1 MSVIHKVRD
10 ADGVVHKVRGPADA
24 SPNAIMAIVQQKLR
38 DQEESVLQRDLDEK
52 RDATINALYDQ
63 QDEEDA
69 GFLEN
74 IAKGFGA
81 GVVDVGETASLGIAA
96 LLEEESERSVRDK
109 IKAAA
114 GAVRPEGG
122 DEDSI
127 LYNLSRALGSI
138 AGIAVP
144 AATAAVAAPASL
156 ATAAA
161 TGVAGL
167 LGVSAAAGEGSERA
181 RAAGATEAERSA
193 ATLKAAPIGIL
204 EILPITRFVKAV
216 DVPVVSKILE
226 KIGPEKVETI
236 GERVNNALTTGGLE
250 GAQEATANVLQ
261 NLVES
266 GYNEEVSL
274 LAGTAENAGYGAGA
288 GAITQLFVD
297 ALRGRRG
304 RAATTEPTTE
314 EPDTQGEL
322 FGDENLGR
330 APAEQVIRNNPSI
343 LDLTNTEFDEYNP
356 GLPEGR
362 DYKDLG
368 IPNEDTYFEI
378 AKIRNQP
385 TAQRELFAGD
395 LGRAPERAGDPDQ
408 LDLFAPRAPQPE
420 AVQPD
425 MIEEAESA
433 QLREII
439 DTEETAQIQALLDE
453 DARAQETRAAS
464 DVETIAGQLDTQQQQ
479 TTEQRR
485 TAVLQDVIENTP
497 TKQESTLTK
506 NFSNALKA
514 EGITNTQPNELETR
528 TIKRAIDVQ
537 RAERPVPVE
546 EPETKPKQ
554 FQVRD
559 GQRLP
564 RTEVPFVPERL
575 TAAQTR
581 SVTKKD
587 MDDLNIKPAA
597 PIRKRIEGK
606 DVTTP
611 EVQKELK
618 AYANLPAA
626 PAEAKEKINEQLDL
640 FGSTESIQQ
649 GEQTPIRPT
658 DDTRTDRVSFT
669 PARQPRVGSADTTR
683 TDAPARQRLG
693 DTGANLADTARRTA
707 GRTTPLEPITPTA
720 IPTVAPVAERV
731 TPKAAPKKRRPIDQI
746 MEAARA
752 RGMTVTPAQARE
764 LQTKD
769 LTDEQLEAQVFEE
782 RDTQEATQLQ
792 EDLESVTTKK
802 KPVAKKAAKKAVPK
816 KVSAEKKEEI
826 KKEVRNKIKKDA
838 DKAVAAVPEK
848 TREKSRQL
856 EFYTKKF
863 DEGYKVDFVN
873 KEGDPV
879 VESLDINTTAA
890 DDTKILELIKTEIP
904 EQQSKKKNTETQ
916 ERKEARAAKLYFENQ
931 ENPNN
936 AIEVITH
943 EATFPA
949 KQFRATKDMS
959 DGERAYFAGKGSE
972 TAKMALRWI
981 GKNLSESTNKS
992 VTNLMSY
999 QAESLRSANRRAES
1013 LKIEKN
1019 DPVNIAREIQ
1029 ADIDFDTALGAQQDL
1044 KDKNATFKNNS
1055 ADAQAT
1061 LDDLNDFLPDYL
1073 RENSVVG
1080 LDIPTH
1086 PTIGNL
1092 LRQGKLV
1099 EALRA
1104 LQTTSPSER
1113 VAQLAGALSK
1123 VVGDTKVE
1131 VKQSVVDDAGNA
1143 VAGKFDP
1150 TTNTITLNAETG
1162 INPHTILHEMTHAAT
1177 SATLANKSHPL
1188 TKQLTK
1194 LFNDVKDSLDTAY
1207 GSQNVDEF
1215 VAEAFSNP
1223 EFQQK
1228 LGQINVKGEPV
1239 SALQRFFNSVA
1250 NVLRRIM
1257 GMQTKNVGSAL
1268 NQADQLI
1275 EAMLAPAPQSRD
1287 AGKLYMQAITPNK
1300 AATLIDNMVKRV
1312 PKWNPKVDVKRVTK
1326 VLEDRFPD
1334 KAKNFMLGLLPI
1346 NALVDIAKARIPMA
1360 SKLEKLTFE
1369 ASGKITEMNNMIE
1382 PVIKRVSAWGSKNQ
1396 NKLDAFNRVIYTSTL
1411 EQVDPSKPSSAYT
1424 GEKLKQWKA
1433 MQKDWNSLGE
1443 EGKNHYKSMR
1453 NTYKELYDR
1462 MGVILKNK
1470 IDEGISDEPTRK
1482 KVFKEVYN
1490 ALYDNGVIE
1499 PYFPLTRSGSY
1510 WLSYDAIDPRT
1521 GNREFYVE
1529 AFETKSDRTEAQRV
1543 MDADP
1548 NADAKN
1554 FDSFSN
1560 LSEVGYDKA
1569 PPTSFVN
1576 DVLEV
1581 METNNVDKE
1590 VKEQVMRLFLD
1601 SLPERSFAQSF
1612 RNRKG
1617 TLGFE
1622 RDAIGALRK
1631 RTSSLSR
1638 QLVQMEY
1645 GQKIS
1650 AVQKEIKDHVREV
1663 EKNNDVAVLLANEL
1677 NQRAD
1682 WAKNPNV
1689 ENWAQAL
1696 TTGGFVMTLGAN
1708 ISSAVVNFSQL
1719 PMVVMPYLGGKY
1731 GYSETMKAT
1740 GRAMRMFTNSGFKH
1754 TTETI
1759 GPDGKIKETT
1769 SATPSLDNYDFDSPN
1784 TPKEV
1789 KEFKILAEVAA
1800 RRGQLNRSITYDL
1813 LDMDRID
1820 SPMRKIG
1827 AVSGWIFH
1835 HGERL
1840 NRQVALM
1847 TAYDLEL
1854 GAMRKAG
1861 KTIND
1866 AARTEAAEKAIYVT
1880 ELTNGGAIATGAP
1893 RYAQKG
1899 IGKVMFLFKRFGISM
1914 TYHLAKLTKEAIK
1927 GSPTDKLVARKQ
1939 LAGTVAMAGIIG
1951 GAQGLPLVGAIGSVI
1966 DLMFGDEDEDNFDTS
1981 MRKFLG
1987 EGFYGGLGNYLLGV
2001 DVASRMGLS
2010 NLIFRDQLVQKDQS
2024 LFYDA
2029 IEMVGG
2035 PVVGTALNME
2045 RGVGLIAEGNM
2056 ARGIETMSPAA
2067 IRNVLKSYRF
2077 GTEGANTLRGDPI
2090 IGDVGAGHVFGQ
2102 LLGFAPAEYTKQLQ
2116 ENASLKRKERAAGTE
2131 KSKLYKKYYIA
2142 ARNGDT
2148 AEMKSIL
2155 KEMEK
2160 YNKKFP
2166 TTAITLKSFNQSM
2179 KAHQR
2184 TTSNMHHGIVINPRM
2199 QNELMEDSAEYDD
2212 TITLWQDLGLTD

>member
-1 MSVIHKVRD
+1 MSVVHRVRD

-24 SPNAIMAIVQQKLR
+24 SPNAIIAVVQQKLR
-38 DQEESVLQRDLDEK
+38 EDKKLELQRNLDEK
-52 RDATINALYDQ
+52 RDATINALYNQ
-63 QDEEDA
+63 QEEEDA
-69 GFLEN
+69 GFFEN
-74 IAKGFGA
+74 VAKGFGA

-96 LLEEESERSVRDK
+96 LLEEDAETAVRDK
-109 IKAAA
+109 IKAATEA
-114 GAVRPEGG
+114 IRPEGG

-127 LYNLSRALGSI
+127 SYNLSRALGSV

-144 AATAAVAAPASL
+144 AAAAAVAAPASL

-204 EILPITRFVKAV
+204 EILPITRFVRAV
-216 DVPVVSKILE
+216 DVPVVSRVLE
-226 KIGPEKVETI
+226 KLGPEKVETI

-314 EPDTQGEL
+314 EPTVGEPNIQGELFAGEDLGTAPVAPTTTPTQGEL
-322 FGDENLGR
+322 FPDSE
-330 APAEQVIRNNPSI
+330 
-343 LDLTNTEFDEYNP
+343 
-356 GLPEGR
+356 
-362 DYKDLG
+362 
-368 IPNEDTYFEI
+368 
-378 AKIRNQP
+378 
-385 TAQRELFAGD
+385 
-395 LGRAPERAGDPDQ
+395 LGRAPERTGDPDQ
-408 LDLFAPRAPQPE
+408 LDLFAPRTPQAKDTIPDVALQDLE
-420 AVQPD
+420 AAEATAIANNRLDEARLLREAIDAKKAAQANLQARATQPD
-425 MIEEAESA
+425 MFEEVEPA
-433 QLREII
+433 Q
-439 DTEETAQIQALLDE
+439 QV
-453 DARAQETRAAS
+453 AR
-464 DVETIAGQLDTQQQQ
+464 
-479 TTEQRR
+479 
-485 TAVLQDVIENTP
+485 
-497 TKQESTLTK
+497 
-506 NFSNALKA
+506 
-514 EGITNTQPNELETR
+514 
-528 TIKRAIDVQ
+528 
-537 RAERPVPVE
+537 
-546 EPETKPKQ
+546 
-554 FQVRD
+554 
-559 GQRLP
+559 
-564 RTEVPFVPERL
+564 PERL

-581 SVTKKD
+581 DVTKKD
-587 MDDLNIKPAA
+587 VAD
-597 PIRKRIEGK
+597 RKTPSKSK
-606 DVTTP
+606 DIAFVKKNSLKNNP
-611 EVQKELK
+611 LK
-618 AYANLPAA
+618 AEELPKSPDDKPIYFATMKNEKGA
-626 PAEAKEKINEQLDL
+626 SRNRRPDDPNIPRKGGLLEVRYVGPREGAIGGPEAVYDLVNAETGEPK
-640 FGSTESIQQ
+640 STELTAKDIIEYT
-649 GEQTPIRPT
+649 EQDAIGGYFSKSKNKNDPKLKRWRNIDDEDIYTNRTRDADPFRPLEFVDEKPKAKT
-658 DDTRTDRVSFT
+658 K
-669 PARQPRVGSADTTR
+669 
-683 TDAPARQRLG
+683 AP
-693 DTGANLADTARRTA
+693 TRRTA
-707 GRTTPLEPITPTA
+707 GRTTPLEPVTPTV

-731 TPKAAPKKRRPIDQI
+731 TPKAVPQAVPQATPEAPRKRRRAIDQI

-752 RGMTVTPAQARE
+752 RGMTVTPEQARA

-769 LTDEQLEAQVFEE
+769 LTDEQLETQIFEE
-782 RDTQEATQLQ
+782 GDARETAQLQ
-792 EDLESVTTKK
+792 EDFETVTTKK
-802 KPVAKKAAKKAVPK
+802 KPVAKKAAKKAAPK
-816 KVSAEKKEEI
+816 KITPEEKAKSEKEA
-826 KKEVRNKIKKDA
+826 KAKIKKQ
-838 DKAVAAVPEK
+838 VEAAVDPEA
-848 TREKSRQL
+848 REEVSDVK
-856 EFYTKKF
+856 FYSGKF
-863 DEGYKVDFVN
+863 KDAPQATFTNEKGE
-873 KEGDPV
+873 KETI
-879 VESLDINTTAA
+879 SLDVNTSQA
-890 DDTKILELIKTEIP
+890 DDAKILELLNTKIP
-904 EQQSKKKNTETQ
+904 EQQSRKKKGESDRET
-916 ERKEARAAKLYFENQ
+916 ARAAKLYFSRQ

-936 AIEVITH
+936 ALEVMAH
-943 EATFPA
+943 EMVFAEDV
-949 KQFRATKDMS
+949 FRSTKDMS
-959 DGERAYFAGKGSE
+959 QGEKQYFAKTGNKKAALARQWVKENLSPVTNAAVDSLIEMHGRSLAESVRAYDSNIDFVVEQRKID
-972 TAKMALRWI
+972 KV
-981 GKNLSESTNKS
+981 KS
-992 VTNLMSY
+992 RTE
-999 QAESLRSANRRAES
+999 A
-1013 LKIEKN
+1013 IEKSQEL
-1019 DPVNIAREIQ
+1019 REGK
-1029 ADIDFDTALGAQQDL
+1029 AS
-1044 KDKNATFKNNS
+1044 FKN

-1104 LQTTSPSER
+1104 LQTTSPSGR

-1131 VKQSVVDDAGNA
+1131 VKESVVDDAGNA

-1150 TTNTITLNAETG
+1150 TTNTITLNAKTG

-1228 LGQINVKGEPV
+1228 LGQINVKGEPI

-1250 NVLRRIM
+1250 NVIRRIM
-1257 GMQTKNVGSAL
+1257 GMQTKDVGSAL

-1287 AGKLYMQAITPNK
+1287 AGKLYMQAMIPNK
-1300 AATLIDNMVKRV
+1300 AKTLIDGMVKRV

-1326 VLEDRFPD
+1326 ILEDRFPD
-1334 KAKNFMLGLLPI
+1334 KAKSIALGLLPI
-1346 NALVDIAKARIPMA
+1346 NALVDVAKARIPMA
-1360 SKLEKLTFE
+1360 SKLENLTFE

-1382 PVIKRVSAWGSKNQ
+1382 PVIKRVSAWGSSNQ
-1396 NKLDAFNRVIYTSTL
+1396 DKLDAFNRVIYTSTL

-1424 GEKLKQWKA
+1424 GEKLNQWRA
-1433 MQKDWNSLGE
+1433 MQKDWNSIGE

-1462 MGVILKNK
+1462 MGAILKNK

-1510 WLSYDAIDPRT
+1510 WLSYNAIDPRT
-1521 GNREFYVE
+1521 GNMEFYVE
-1529 AFETKSDRTEAQRV
+1529 AFETKADRTEAQRV
-1543 MDADP
+1543 MEADP
-1548 NADAKN
+1548 DAKASD
-1554 FDSFSN
+1554 FQKFSN
-1560 LSEVGYDKA
+1560 LSDVTYASA

-1576 DVLEV
+1576 DVLQV

-1677 NQRAD
+1677 DLRAN

-1847 TAYDLEL
+1847 AAYDLEL

-1861 KTIND
+1861 RTIND

-1893 RYAQKG
+1893 RYAQRN

-1927 GSPTDKLVARKQ
+1927 GSPADKLVARKQ
-1939 LAGTVAMAGIIG
+1939 LAGTVGMAGIIG
-1951 GAQGLPLVGAIGSVI
+1951 GAQGLPLMGAIGSVF
-1966 DLMFGDEDEDNFDTS
+1966 DLLFGDEDEDDFDTS
-1981 MRKFLG
+1981 MRKFVG

-2010 NLIFRDQLVQKDQS
+2010 DLIFRDRLVQKDQS
-2024 LFYDA
+2024 LFYDVF
-2029 IEMVGG
+2029 EMIGG

-2045 RGVGLIAEGNM
+2045 RGMGMIADGNVE
-2056 ARGIETMSPAA
+2056 RGVEAMLPAA

-2077 GTEGANTLRGDPI
+2077 STEGAKTLRGDPI
-2090 IGDVGAGHVFGQ
+2090 IEDIGAGHVFGQ
-2102 LLGFAPAEYTKQLQ
+2102 LLGFAPAEYTRQLQ
-2116 ENASLKRKERAAGTE
+2116 VNASIKRKERAAGTE

-2142 ARNGDT
+2142 SRNGDS
-2148 AEMKSIL
+2148 AEMKAIL

-2160 YNKKFP
+2160 YNKKYP
-2166 TTAITLKSFNQSM
+2166 STAITYKSFNQSM

-2184 TTSNMHHGIVINPRM
+2184 TTSNMHHGIVINSRM
-2199 QNELMEDSAEYDD
+2199 RNELMEDSAEYDD
-2212 TITLWQDLGLTD
+2212 TITLWQDLGFVD